1 MEGSIFLFCTW
12 CIWIITTFFMDKNN
26 PSRTKYSIY
35 ILTAIILSPYRWEWQ
50 GISCSILLLI
60 VLIMSFF
67 YTGTLRW
74 KNCIYTIISSFFMML
89 AYVTYELMAILDPVW
104 VFIPGVW
111 LKTSIL
117 FTFLILLHKNI
128 FCQILVLLIGSIN
141 GEMVLSFLIRNYQM
155 DYSIGSMAFF
165 DFLTLGLLGLI
176 SLYYL
181 KITLARWENYVFL
194 LEKERQKNL

>member
-1 MEGSIFLFCTW
+1 
-12 CIWIITTFFMDKNN
+12 
-26 PSRTKYSIY
+26 
-35 ILTAIILSPYRWEWQ
+35 
-50 GISCSILLLI
+50 
-60 VLIMSFF
+60 
-67 YTGTLRW
+67 
-74 KNCIYTIISSFFMML
+74 MML
-89 AYVTYELMAILDPVW
+89 AYVTYELMAIIDPVW